1 MTFIE
6 AIKKAY
12 EKACDLKREENDN
25 YDIYYATLSRDEF
38 TRIDVEDSGKV
49 CLDFK
54 NLSVDDLTAN
64 DWGVGADDWG
74 VK

>member
-12 EKACDLKREENDN
+12 EKACNLKREENDD
-25 YDIYYATLSRDEF
+25 YVYYATLSRDDL

-64 DWGVGADDWG
+64 DWGIGANDWG
-74 VK
+74 VG